1 LAVRIVGAL
10 FVLPEV
16 ARLLPTEFNL
26 NCGSSL
32 KLSNSLVAIKD
43 LLLYVCGLN
52 LGV

>member
-26 NCGSSL
+26 NCGSNL
-32 KLSNSLVAIKD
+32 KLSNSPVAIKD
-43 LLLYVCGLN
+43 LLLYVGGLN